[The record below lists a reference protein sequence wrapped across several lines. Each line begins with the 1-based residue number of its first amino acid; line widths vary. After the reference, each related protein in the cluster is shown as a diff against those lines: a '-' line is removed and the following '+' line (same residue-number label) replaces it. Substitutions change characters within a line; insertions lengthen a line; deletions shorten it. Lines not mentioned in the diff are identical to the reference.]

1 LLAGPLPKRLLGTA
15 QSKHAAQYTAMAP
28 GTAAPRSARTTSDEG
43 ACRVHYSE
51 EGKEADS
58 FWGPTALGVVRNG
71 GSLRY
76 VAGNGG
82 GSSVGGEL
90 DVRWFRA
97 PATCTQGDGSVS
109 DGGDRH
115 CKETQ
120 W

>member
-1 LLAGPLPKRLLGTA
+1 
-15 QSKHAAQYTAMAP
+15 
-28 GTAAPRSARTTSDEG
+28 
-43 ACRVHYSE
+43 VHYSE

-58 FWGPTALGVVRNG
+58 FWGPTALAVVRNG